1 MDRKEFILIL
11 SKKYILPIILISIL
25 IYFGFLFYNE
35 ENKLEVIKGTFIYS
49 GFAFAFFNFWMYQI
63 II

>member
-11 SKKYILPIILISIL
+11 SKKYILLIILISIL
-25 IYFGFLFYNE
+25 ILFYNE